1 MRPVVYVVDDESN
14 VRRVVVRFLEQLG
27 YDSLEFD
34 SAESFL
40 AWPADN
46 RPACLL
52 LDVHLVRGT
61 GFDLLDEL
69 KRRGAALPTIFMTGA
84 GDIPMS
90 VKAMKAGAVEF
101 LEKPLTLAALQPALE
116 HALEVSIETA
126 RLRELLGRLTPR
138 ERAVLPLVAQGLM
151 NKEIASELD
160 IVEQTVKVHRARVME
175 KLEAGSVADLVRFV
189 DRAAALGIVIPGT
202 PRSTH

>member
-1 MRPVVYVVDDESN
+1 MRPVVYVVDDEPN
-14 VRRVVVRFLEQLG
+14 VRQVVVRYLEQLG
-27 YDSLEFD
+27 HDSQEFS

-40 AWPADN
+40 ARPADD

-52 LDVHLVRGT
+52 LDVHLATGT
-61 GFDLLDEL
+61 GFDLLEEL
-69 KRRGAALPTIFMTGA
+69 KRRDAAIPTIFMTGA

-101 LEKPLTLAALQPALE
+101 LEKPLRLAALQPAIE
-116 HALEVSIETA
+116 HALERSIETA
-126 RLRELLGRLTPR
+126 RFRELLGRLTPR
-138 ERAVLPLVAQGLM
+138 ERAVLPLVAQGMM

-160 IVEQTVKVHRARVME
+160 VVEQTVKVHRARVME

-189 DRAAALGIVIPGT
+189 DRAAALGIVITAAPGPT
-202 PRSTH
+202 N